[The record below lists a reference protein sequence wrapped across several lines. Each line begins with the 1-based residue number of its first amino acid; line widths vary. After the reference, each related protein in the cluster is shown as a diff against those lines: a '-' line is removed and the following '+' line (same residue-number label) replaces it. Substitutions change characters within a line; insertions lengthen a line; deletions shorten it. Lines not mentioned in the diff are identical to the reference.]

1 MDICKLDTPTLDPKT
16 NLPLIRA
23 TVPLAAE
30 QGTTDVEEFGPI
42 DAAMCLG
49 VTSLPYPADDTGHAE
64 GIVDRGCGNSDGV
77 IVGGRDSRCA
87 SVVGKLKPGDSALH
101 STDPSASAQVQCK
114 ASRQV
119 AAMTKGSDGKD
130 MLLTLDG
137 KNDKIQVAAFGGI
150 IQMTKDQIIITEP
163 SGKASIVMKDGCIML
178 VGKVILGGVTAM
190 ARVMSAPGAAL
201 ALPANWLCAALGAP
215 LPIGPLSS
223 CAPNVYVG
231 TGSPLDNV

>member
-87 SVVGKLKPGDSALH
+87 AVVGKLKPGDSALH

-114 ASRQV
+114 ANRICV
-119 AAMTKGSDGKD
+119 LRTKGSDGKD
-130 MLLTLDG
+130 ITLGLDG
-137 KNDKIQVAAFGGI
+137 KNDKVQLAAFGALVEI
-150 IQMTKDQIIITEP
+150 TKDKMTLCGP
-163 SGKASIVMKDGCIML
+163 GGASIVFDGDTL
-178 VGKVILGGVTAM
+178 ILGAN
-190 ARVMSAPGAAL
+190 RVLIGLPGPSGYTNVVAGMPLAPGAPPVQVAG
-201 ALPANWLCAALGAP
+201 PAAVNLFVAP
-215 LPIGPLSS
+215 G
-223 CAPNVYVG
+223 VYV
-231 TGSPLDNV
+231 PKLP